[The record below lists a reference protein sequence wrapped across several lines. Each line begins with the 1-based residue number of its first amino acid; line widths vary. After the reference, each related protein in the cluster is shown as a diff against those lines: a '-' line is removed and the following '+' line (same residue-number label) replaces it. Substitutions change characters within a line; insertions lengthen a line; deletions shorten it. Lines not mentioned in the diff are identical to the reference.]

1 MKVVQVLGTGCS
13 RCHQT
18 ENVVRDAVAKAGLH
32 VSVEFV
38 GDLKAIMAMG
48 VMGLP
53 AVAVDGRVILA
64 GQVPTVDQM
73 VRLLSREAPSAEPQN
88 SASPTL

>member
-53 AVAVDGRVILA
+53 AVDGRVILA

-88 SASPTL
+88 SVPPTL